1 MTRKAQMNGET
12 SLVALA
18 INAVNLGN
26 RAGKAR
32 VAMLDAMQAA
42 GFTAANISPTA
53 GKNGSNIK
61 SRRGEMMFLA
71 LQAISING
79 KRLTA
84 AEAAEIAGDARAP
97 RKIIRGTPCGSMS
110 GVTTWYGNAT
120 SWVSGVARDLAAR
133 EAAGEPKSG
142 EAKGGSTW
150 EAKTLKTLAAWEDR
164 VKKLDGPAFDVPRVI
179 ETIRTLA
186 KLIRA

>member
-1 MTRKAQMNGET
+1 MTTKTDT

-26 RAGKAR
+26 RAAGAR

-42 GFTAANISPTA
+42 GFTADNISPKA

-61 SRRGEMMFLA
+61 SRRGEMLFLA

-79 KRLTA
+79 KRLDA
-84 AEAAEIAGDARAP
+84 KEAAEIAGDARAP
-97 RKIIRGTPCGSMS
+97 RKIIRGTPCGNIS
-110 GVTTWYGNAT
+110 GVTTWLGNAT

-133 EAAGEPKSG
+133 EAAGEPKDG
-142 EAKGGSTW
+142 EPKGGSTW
-150 EAKTLKTLAAWEDR
+150 EAKALKTLVTWEER
-164 VKKLDGPAFDVPRVI
+164 VQKLDGPAFDVPRVI
-179 ETIRTLA
+179 ETIRSLA
-186 KLIRA
+186 KLLRA

>member
-1 MTRKAQMNGET
+1 MTTKTET

-42 GFTAANISPTA
+42 GFTAANISPKA

-71 LQAISING
+71 LQAISIEG
-79 KRLTA
+79 KRLNA

-97 RKIIRGTPCGSMS
+97 RKIIRGTACGSLS

-120 SWVSGVARDLAAR
+120 SWISGVARDLAAR
-133 EAAGEPKSG
+133 EAAGEPKDG
-142 EAKGGSTW
+142 EPKGGSTW
-150 EAKTLKTLAAWEDR
+150 EAKALKTLVTWEER
-164 VKKLDGPAFDVPRVI
+164 VQKLDGPSFDVPRVI
-179 ETIRTLA
+179 ETIRSLA
-186 KLIRA
+186 KLLRA